1 MIEALYNKGIRELA
15 DAAHGA
21 GRLTAPT
28 GSALRD
34 SPMCGDRVR
43 IDVELVDGRIAAIA
57 HEVKGCLLCRAS
69 ASLLG
74 LHALGRTPGEVER
87 LRARMA
93 AMLAAGEV
101 SGMPEGADEIAL
113 FAPVH
118 GYRSRHG
125 CVMIPFEALTIAL
138 AGG

>member
-1 MIEALYNKGIRELA
+1 MIEALYNKQIRALA
-15 DAAHGA
+15 EAAHGA
-21 GRLTAPT
+21 GRLIAPT

-34 SPMCGDRVR
+34 SPVCGDRVR
-43 IDVELVDGRIAAIA
+43 MDVELVEGHIAAIA

-74 LHALGRTPGEVER
+74 LHALGRTPEEVDR
-87 LRARMA
+87 LRARVA
-93 AMLAAGEV
+93 AMLAGGEV
-101 SGMPEGADEIAL
+101 SGTPEGADEIAL
-113 FAPVH
+113 FTPVQ

-138 AGG
+138 DGG

>member
-43 IDVELVDGRIAAIA
+43 MDVELIDGRVAAIA

-69 ASLLG
+69 ASLIG
-74 LHALGRTPGEVER
+74 LHAVGSTPAEVER
-87 LRARMA
+87 LRASMA

-101 SGMPEGADEIAL
+101 SEEPDEIAL